1 MILYDTCTYIYFSNF
16 DFSGKCSA
24 MNSALARKMA
34 SSESRESFIQNIGA
48 RRIALRA
55 VRVSVQ

>member
-24 MNSALARKMA
+24 MNSALARKM
-34 SSESRESFIQNIGA
+34 SSSESFIQNIGA